1 MVGGTSER
9 DSQRSGRLTRE
20 WQVRGGC
27 LSGVSSH
34 VWSTSM
40 SSSKKSYLIPQG
52 RVRIYWDYIIL
63 AAVSWYG
70 LSVPIAI
77 ALKLD
82 TPYWSY
88 VLDTVLTVFFLV
100 DIYVNFHTPFLK
112 DGEQITDLRAIR
124 LRYLKSRFVVDLVST
139 IPWEL
144 LVIAF
149 FGNDA
154 DLLNT
159 LRVIRLT
166 RVLRLLLVPSVVADL
181 RSHTKHALVDTI
193 RLGSS
198 QRVKVLM
205 MLFWVVMGL
214 NLLACGWIL
223 IHETTTKEPLS
234 IYIQAIYW
242 LVVTVATVGYGDIT
256 PTTDASRIY
265 AVVVMLVGV
274 GMYGFIIG
282 NISTTIVNANSFEN
296 RRREKFAALASFMKQ
311 YHIPLHLQGDIFSF
325 YNHFLTE
332 RAALTSEILQELPP
346 ELQKEINRY
355 VNMVMLQNVPF
366 FVNAGEECLI
376 DLVEC
381 LTTRICTPRELV
393 IQAGDKGDEMF
404 FLSHGVVEVLTAE
417 GHPLVKLRAGSF
429 FGEVALLR
437 DVERTA
443 TVRCITFCDLYVLNR
458 ADFTRVAKSYPDFSA
473 QLDEVVRK
481 RYSSLKEEK

>member
-1 MVGGTSER
+1 MTA
-9 DSQRSGRLTRE
+9 QR
-20 WQVRGGC
+20 
-27 LSGVSSH
+27 
-34 VWSTSM
+34 
-40 SSSKKSYLIPQG
+40 KSFLIPQG
-52 RVRIYWDYIIL
+52 RLRIYWDYVIL
-63 AAVSWYG
+63 LAVSWYG

-88 VLDTVLTVFFLV
+88 VLDTVLTVFFVL

-124 LRYLKSRFVVDLVST
+124 VRYLKSRFIVDLIST

-144 LVIAF
+144 IIIGLYGNGAEIA
-149 FGNDA
+149 GA
-154 DLLNT
+154 
-159 LRVIRLT
+159 LRIVRLS
-166 RVLRLLLVPSVVADL
+166 RALRILLVPSVVADL

-193 RLGSS
+193 RLGTS

-223 IHETTTKEPLS
+223 LHETSTKEPLS

-265 AVVVMLVGV
+265 AIVVMLVGV

-282 NISTTIVNANSFEN
+282 NISTAIANANSFEN
-296 RRREKFAALASFMKQ
+296 RRREKFAALAGFMRQ
-311 YHIPLHLQGDIFSF
+311 YKIPLHLQGDIFSF

-332 RAALTSEILQELPP
+332 RAALASEILQELPP

-355 VNMVMLQNVPF
+355 VNIAMLRNVPF
-366 FVNAGEECLI
+366 FSVADEACLT

-381 LTTRICTPRELV
+381 LTTRICTPREV
-393 IQAGDKGDEMF
+393 IIRAGDRGEEMF

-417 GHPLVKLRAGSF
+417 GHPLVKLRAGAF

-437 DVERTA
+437 DIQRTA
-443 TVRCITFCDLYVLNR
+443 TVRCITFCDLYVLSR
-458 ADFTRVAKSYPDFSA
+458 ADFTRVVRSYPDFSD
-473 QLDEVVRK
+473 QIDEVVRT
-481 RYSSLKEEK
+481 RYDSAKES